1 MKESLCDNFQN
12 TVAQYLIRH
21 QSILDILT
29 KSQESNSRIN
39 RAVAK
44 ATTTCGCIRVKTSK
58 QQVTPDS
65 NLHELKELL
74 DTHLEGELCESC
86 REIVENELGKS
97 LFYLTALC
105 NSLGISLYDVLLKEH
120 KKVST
125 LRVFNLT

>member
-29 KSQESNSRIN
+29 KSQESNSRVN

-44 ATTTCGCIRVKTSK
+44 ATTTCGCIRVRTSK